1 MYEEV
6 EKKQV
11 EVQCPICGDVYRRS
25 VKVYQKTV
33 TCHTCKTN
41 LWINKVHDSSEL
53 LINLK
58 PVLSVARQIAGGKRE
73 FEEMFQLNKPYVSEA
88 RKYGFIR

>member
-1 MYEEV
+1 M
-6 EKKQV
+6 
-11 EVQCPICGDVYRRS
+11 
-25 VKVYQKTV
+25 
-33 TCHTCKTN
+33 
-41 LWINKVHDSSEL
+41 HDSSEL

-73 FEEMFQLNKPYVSEA
+73 FEEMFQLSKPYVSEA